1 MRKLKQFGY
10 VRGDEYCDSSEYVN
24 GESILVICSDGQ
36 VDLINPSK
44 KHRYET
50 TIDVLKAII
59 EEYESYWGSAEE
71 QNDS

>member
-1 MRKLKQFGY
+1 MNKLKQLGY
-10 VRGDEYCDSSEYVN
+10 VRGDEYSTYAEYVN
-24 GESILVICSDGQ
+24 GESIIVICSDGQ

-59 EEYESYWGSAEE
+59 EEYESYWNSTEE
-71 QNDS
+71 QND